1 MESSQS
7 HFAHLSQDADNRSK
21 LHVCHESVLCLLL
34 LTASAIAFSFVAV
47 AASWAIFADGFKL
60 IRVF

>member
-7 HFAHLSQDADNRSK
+7 HLAHLSQDADNRSG
-21 LHVCHESVLCLLL
+21 LHACRDSVLCVAL
-34 LTASAIAFSFVAV
+34 LTASAIVFSFVAV